1 MIRGEEEG
9 KVAKWVASERV
20 TRSNGKGV
28 DIGSGYSDFIIYM
41 VARIAIS

>member
-1 MIRGEEEG
+1 MGG
-9 KVAKWVASERV
+9 FVASDAIER
-20 TRSNGKGV
+20 KG